1 VHELGRRPAVDSNEL
16 FNIITSFPSEEEA
29 VGAIFDSKKGKCVDD
44 TPEEGNKSKEPVKKQ

>member
-1 VHELGRRPAVDSNEL
+1 
-16 FNIITSFPSEEEA
+16 